1 MDRPRQKHPRYHL
14 EPGRVPVR
22 FAGGSI
28 GGRGC
33 VRNLSQEGMYLE
45 VDHLPPRRAQ
55 VLITLEVPGR
65 QEVQVRARVVWH
77 TDLRTD
83 PVLGEE
89 DEATIGL
96 SEHDDAGFGVMVE
109 TSELAWRKFFASV
122 VLSLPS

>member
-1 MDRPRQKHPRYHL
+1 VDRPKQKHPRYHL

-33 VRNLSQEGMYLE
+33 IRNLSQEGMYLE
-45 VDHLPPRRAQ
+45 VDHLPPRKAR

-65 QEVQVRARVVWH
+65 QELQVRARVVWH
-77 TDLRTD
+77 TELRDPD
-83 PVLGEE
+83 PVIGEE
-89 DEATIGL
+89 SVDL
-96 SEHDDAGFGVMVE
+96 CDDGGFGVMVE
-109 TSELAWRKFFASV
+109 TSEAPWRKFFQSV